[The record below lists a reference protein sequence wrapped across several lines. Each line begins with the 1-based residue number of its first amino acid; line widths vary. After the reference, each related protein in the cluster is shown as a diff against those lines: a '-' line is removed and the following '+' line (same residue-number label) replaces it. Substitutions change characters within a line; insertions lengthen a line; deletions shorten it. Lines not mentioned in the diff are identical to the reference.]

1 MPLSVT
7 VGDPRVIDTMMAY
20 EVLQVFQWHIWK
32 LPKATV
38 VNTKILTGTVASVM
52 NFFNWGV

>member
-1 MPLSVT
+1 MLLSVT

-32 LPKATV
+32 LPKTIM
-38 VNTKILTGTVASVM
+38 VNTKIIVTGTVA
-52 NFFNWGV
+52 